1 MNIKNTF
8 SRTAYVS
15 FVVAITLMLFTSYA
29 IAQDAVSFD
38 KAPPWNVTL
47 GESDTG
53 ALCINNNGSSTI
65 GLGLS
70 FQADSSSDFVLNASS
85 VTIDPGQ
92 SINVN
97 IDFTPS
103 MAGTQTA
110 VVLFQYGF
118 GYWSLV
124 PNGYEVT
131 GTGVEITAE
140 EPNEISPLLARFH
153 ELVEDEQ
160 IKGKGHG
167 KRAERRLW
175 AFTKMIERAYLAV
188 EQEKK
193 ERAYYQ
199 LKVANKQIKRTLKG
213 PGIPKLREEMKV
225 CMNGLGCEEK
235 APKRWH
241 KKMKKKYWAY
251 KSKR

>member
-1 MNIKNTF
+1 MVFFGNP
-8 SRTAYVS
+8 
-15 FVVAITLMLFTSYA
+15 A
-29 IAQDAVSFD
+29 IAADVIVAPDGASVTEVIKKMNDSDATISLTPRF
-38 KAPPWNVTL
+38 
-47 GESDTG
+47 ES
-53 ALCINNNGSSTI
+53 S
-65 GLGLS
+65 
-70 FQADSSSDFVLNASS
+70 SSSDFSL
-85 VTIDPGQ
+85 
-92 SINVN
+92 
-97 IDFTPS
+97 
-103 MAGTQTA
+103 GTTYIQDI
-110 VVLFQYGF
+110 
-118 GYWSLV
+118 V
-124 PNGYEVT
+124 PNSEFEIEVT
-131 GTGVEITAE
+131 FSPTNDYDLDNPCRAIINLYNGFSIWGQIELEGITVVEETKE
-140 EPNEISPLLARFH
+140 ENANTVAPLLGLYN
-153 ELVEDEQ
+153 ELVDEEL
-160 IKGKGHG
+160 IKGKGRG

-251 KSKR
+251 KSRR